1 MIEKRQFYINGQWV
15 NPATAHDFDVID
27 PSTED
32 VVGVISLGSQ
42 ADTDAAV
49 AAAKAAFPS
58 WSQTS
63 KAERLELLEKLLEVY
78 KARQAD
84 MAEAIS
90 LEMGAP
96 QKLAR
101 NQQVGAGTWHLQGF
115 INAFK
120 DFEFD
125 RPLGPQ
131 APNERTVMEPI
142 GVTALITPWNWPM
155 NQIVLKAVPALASG
169 CTMVLKPS
177 EVAPLSGLLFA
188 EMIHEAGFPAGVFNL
203 VNGDGLGVGTQLS
216 VHPDVDM
223 VSFTGSSRAGI
234 AISKAAADTLKRVS
248 LELGEN
254 DICPFSAKLEA
265 YAFERIGCGFRN
277 GDACTG

>member
-1 MIEKRQFYINGQWV
+1 MIKKCQFYVNGQWV
-15 NPATAHDFDVID
+15 NPEIAHDFDVID

-32 VVGVISLGSQ
+32 VVGVISLGDQ

-49 AAAKAAFPS
+49 AAAKAAFPG

-63 KAERLELLEKLLEVY
+63 KAERLELLGKLLEVY

-169 CTMVLKPS
+169 
-177 EVAPLSGLLFA
+177 
-188 EMIHEAGFPAGVFNL
+188 
-203 VNGDGLGVGTQLS
+203 
-216 VHPDVDM
+216 
-223 VSFTGSSRAGI
+223 
-234 AISKAAADTLKRVS
+234 
-248 LELGEN
+248 
-254 DICPFSAKLEA
+254 
-265 YAFERIGCGFRN
+265 
-277 GDACTG
+277 